1 MPFDSVLGGERK
13 KYISSNVQ
21 GPNPKVIPLKNILKA
36 LFIPRWNAECEKKK
50 KKRIELLY
58 ENFFRM
64 EKQGVDL
71 SNSLS
76 K

>member
-1 MPFDSVLGGERK
+1 MQ
-13 KYISSNVQ
+13 NV
-21 GPNPKVIPLKNILKA
+21 K
-36 LFIPRWNAECEKKK
+36 KKK